1 MRLQQT
7 GASGPPDIVYAIGD
21 VHGRLDLLKAART
34 QLLRHDQGRQNPVVF
49 LGDYVDR
56 GPDSCGVIEF
66 LMTWKRGA
74 IFCLKGNHEAM
85 MIQACRRRDAD
96 SLETWLSFGGDAT
109 LRSYGA
115 ESLNQFSLDL
125 IPESHLVW
133 LESLPTVL
141 EDDHRVFVHGGLLPG
156 VRIARQRED
165 VLLWVRQRFLQADGD
180 EFPDRK
186 HVVHGHTPVWAGK
199 LSPSEPEL
207 LAHRTNLDTA
217 AYATGVLTIAV
228 FNTASPGG
236 PANCIAVR
244 GEAALH
250 MFG

>member
-1 MRLQQT
+1 MMLREA
-7 GASGPPDIVYAIGD
+7 GPASPRDIMYAIGD

-34 QLLRHDQGRQNPVVF
+34 QLLRHDQGRQSPVVF

-56 GPDSCGVIEF
+56 GPDSSGVIEL
-66 LMTWKRGA
+66 LMTWKRAGVH
-74 IFCLKGNHEAM
+74 CLKGNHEAM
-85 MIQACRRRDAD
+85 MLQACRRRDAE

-115 ESLNQFSLDL
+115 ETLNQFSLDL
-125 IPESHLVW
+125 IPERHLAW

-141 EDDHRVFVHGGLLPG
+141 EDEHRVFVHGGLLPG

-165 VLLWVRQRFLQADGD
+165 VLLWVRQRFLLAHGD

-217 AYATGVLTIAV
+217 AYATGVLTIAI
-228 FNTASPGG
+228 FQAASPGG
-236 PANCIAVR
+236 PIDCISVR

-250 MFG
+250 MFE

>member
-1 MRLQQT
+1 MMLRQA
-7 GASGPPDIVYAIGD
+7 GAAAPGDIVYAIGD

-56 GPDSCGVIEF
+56 GPDSCGVIEL
-66 LMTWKRGA
+66 LMGWKRA
-74 IFCLKGNHEAM
+74 SVFCLKGNHEAM
-85 MIQACRRRDAD
+85 MVQAYRRRDAE

-115 ESLNQFSLDL
+115 ESFNQFSLDL
-125 IPESHLVW
+125 IPERHVVW
-133 LESLPTVL
+133 LEGLPSLL

-165 VLLWVRQRFLQADGD
+165 VLLWVRQRFLLAQGD
-180 EFPDRK
+180 EFPDGK

-207 LAHRTNLDTA
+207 LEHRTNLDTA

-228 FNTASPGG
+228 FHAAKPGG
-236 PANCIAVR
+236 PIDCISVR
-244 GEAALH
+244 GE
-250 MFG
+250 

>member
-1 MRLQQT
+1 MRLRQ
-7 GASGPPDIVYAIGD
+7 ASADAARDIVYAIGD

-56 GPDSCGVIEF
+56 GPDSCGVIEL
-66 LMTWKRGA
+66 LMNWKRDGV
-74 IFCLKGNHEAM
+74 FCLKGNHEAM
-85 MIQACRRRDAD
+85 MVQACRRRDAE

-115 ESLNQFSLDL
+115 ESFNQFSLNL
-125 IPESHLVW
+125 IPERHVAW
-133 LESLPTVL
+133 LDSLPTLL

-165 VLLWVRQRFLQADGD
+165 VLLWVRQRFLLADGD

-217 AYATGVLTIAV
+217 AYATGVLTIAI
-228 FNTASPGG
+228 FQAAAPGG
-236 PANCIAVR
+236 PIDCISVR

>member
-1 MRLQQT
+1 MRLQD
-7 GASGPPDIVYAIGD
+7 ASAARDVVYAIGD

-56 GPDSCGVIEF
+56 GPDSCGVIEL
-66 LMTWKRGA
+66 LMNWKRDGV
-74 IFCLKGNHEAM
+74 FCLKGNHEAM
-85 MIQACRRRDAD
+85 MLQACRRRDAE
-96 SLETWLSFGGDAT
+96 SLEVWLSFGGDAT

-115 ESLNQFSLDL
+115 ESFNQFSLDL
-125 IPESHLVW
+125 IPERHLAW
-133 LESLPTVL
+133 IESLPSVL
-141 EDDHRVFVHGGLLPG
+141 EDAHRVFVHGGLLPG
-156 VRIARQRED
+156 VPIARQREE
-165 VLLWVRQRFLQADGD
+165 VLLWVRQRFLTAGGD
-180 EFPDRK
+180 EFPDHK

-217 AYATGVLTIAV
+217 AYATGVLTIAI
-228 FNTASPGG
+228 FHAGAPGG
-236 PANCIAVR
+236 PIEWISVR

-250 MFG
+250 MFE

>member
-1 MRLQQT
+1 MRLRQ
-7 GASGPPDIVYAIGD
+7 ASADAARDIVYAIGD

-56 GPDSCGVIEF
+56 GPDSCGVIEL
-66 LMTWKRGA
+66 LMNWKRDGV
-74 IFCLKGNHEAM
+74 FCLKGNHEAM
-85 MIQACRRRDAD
+85 MVQACRRRDAE
-96 SLETWLSFGGDAT
+96 SLELWLSFGGDAT

-115 ESLNQFSLDL
+115 ESFNQFSLDL
-125 IPESHLVW
+125 IPERHLAW
-133 LESLPTVL
+133 LESLPMVL
-141 EDDHRVFVHGGLLPG
+141 EDEHRVFVHGGLLPG
-156 VRIARQRED
+156 VPIARQREEA
-165 VLLWVRQRFLQADGD
+165 LLWVRQRFLLADGH

-207 LAHRTNLDTA
+207 LTHRTNLDTA
-217 AYATGVLTIAV
+217 AYATGVLTIAI
-228 FNTASPGG
+228 FQADRAGG
-236 PANCIAVR
+236 PIECISVR

-250 MFG
+250 MFE